1 MRKFYRFK
9 DGVYEFDSNGSQDDF
24 ITSDYVPMSNDEI
37 DRHIYPE
44 KYMSEGEKYAL
55 YLKSLKP
62 LARRQ
67 FRMVLVLNGYDLD
80 EIKAQILE
88 IADTHTRQLTLI
100 EWEDA
105 STFERTSSSLLMMA
119 KLLELSDEQVD
130 AMWEH
135 ALTL

>member
-9 DGVYEFDSNGSQDDF
+9 DGVYEFDSDGSQDDF

-105 STFERTSSSLLMMA
+105 STFERISDSVKYMLRVLNLTS
-119 KLLELSDEQVD
+119 EQVD
-130 AMWEH
+130 AMWEQ
-135 ALTL
+135 AMEL